1 MKKFRRD
8 DLTALVVLIA
18 VVLADQLSKNWAL
31 NSFQFQPK
39 HIVWTLELVVAHN
52 TGTAFSLLS
61 GRGVG
66 PAIALAA
73 VVVVVVILRT
83 LRTIKGRTAA
93 IASGLVIGGA
103 IGNLS
108 DRLFRSHGGF
118 LQGAVVDWINFQW
131 WPVFNLADAAICVG
145 AVLLAIVAVF
155 APVEQPTDDEVEAG
169 AEAEPS

>member
-1 MKKFRRD
+1 LKRLRSD
-8 DLTALVVLIA
+8 DLTALAVLVV
-18 VVLADQLSKNWAL
+18 VVLADQLSKDWAL
-31 NSFQFQPK
+31 SSFQFRPR
-39 HIVWTLELVVAHN
+39 HVVWTLELVVAHN

-83 LRTIKGRTAA
+83 LRTVQGRTAA
-93 IASGLVIGGA
+93 IASGLVVGGA
-103 IGNLS
+103 LGNLA

-131 WPVFNLADAAICVG
+131 WPVFNLADAARCVG
-145 AVLLAIVAVF
+145 AVLLGIVAVF
-155 APVEQPTDDEVEAG
+155 APVEPPADEVADDEA
-169 AEAEPS
+169 APT